1 MCINALAIQ
10 FLSSTPPAITL
21 DSSQAEES
29 VEEEEEGGEEGERG
43 EESEG
48 EEEGSEPTLDT
59 TLPET
64 EGKTANN
71 GHVSRT
77 SGRKSVH

>member
-1 MCINALAIQ
+1 M
-10 FLSSTPPAITL
+10 
-21 DSSQAEES
+21 
-29 VEEEEEGGEEGERG
+29 EEEEEGGEEGERG

-77 SGRKSVH
+77 SGRKSVR

>member
-1 MCINALAIQ
+1 MGAYALAIQ
-10 FLSSTPPAITL
+10 FLGSTPPAVTL

-29 VEEEEEGGEEGERG
+29 EEEEEGEGG

-48 EEEGSEPTLDT
+48 EDEGSEPTLDT

-64 EGKTANN
+64 EGKTVSN
-71 GHVSRT
+71 GHVSRNNC
-77 SGRKSVH
+77 RKSVQ

>member
-1 MCINALAIQ
+1 M
-10 FLSSTPPAITL
+10 
-21 DSSQAEES
+21 
-29 VEEEEEGGEEGERG
+29 EEEEEGGEEREGE

-64 EGKTANN
+64 EGKTANS
-71 GHVSRT
+71 GHVSRN
-77 SGRKSVH
+77 SGRKSAH

>member
-1 MCINALAIQ
+1 MKERKRAV
-10 FLSSTPPAITL
+10 
-21 DSSQAEES
+21 SQ
-29 VEEEEEGGEEGERG
+29 
-43 EESEG
+43 
-48 EEEGSEPTLDT
+48 TLDT